1 MPRRIHL
8 MMAAVAV
15 LLLCRVAAEQ
25 AGATV
30 VRDGKAAPSNP
41 AVEAGGA
48 KPVGGVHERAPDNI
62 SYTLIGTLPMSSP
75 WFQPCFEWPWQLFGR
90 IRWHGP
96 AALPLG
102 RPVERPVVRPVGR
115 SFRRTPRSWR

>member
-1 MPRRIHL
+1 MHRRIRL

-15 LLLCRVAAEQ
+15 LLLCRVAADQ
-25 AGATV
+25 AVATV

-48 KPVGGVHERAPDNI
+48 KPVGGSHERGPDNI
-62 SYTLIGTLPMSSP
+62 SYNLIGTLPMSSP

-96 AALPLG
+96 AAVPLG
-102 RPVERPVVRPVGR
+102 RPVERPIGR